1 MFTDR
6 VSETKTCSYNLKFQR
21 SSTSI
26 VKLRLLLAFSQSF
39 NCIFWPIKTL
49 NWLVA
54 ASKLHKLRETC
65 YTVEWPYCPF
75 ALLCD
80 KSIKLTQTSEP
91 TSSRH
96 SIVQYLICGQDSHE
110 QRSYFPYFPTYFPSN
125 ITMKESYLKQI
136 LCSKHH
142 NSFSMASQWGAPC
155 LYMFGNNKISLF

>member
-54 ASKLHKLRETC
+54 ASKLHKHVTLLSGP
-65 YTVEWPYCPF
+65 TVHSLYY
-75 ALLCD
+75 AII

-110 QRSYFPYFPTYFPSN
+110 QRIYFPYFPTYFSSS
-125 ITMKESYLKQI
+125 ITMRESYFKQTP
-136 LCSKHH
+136 CSKHH
-142 NSFSMASQWGAPC
+142 NSFSITSQWGAPC